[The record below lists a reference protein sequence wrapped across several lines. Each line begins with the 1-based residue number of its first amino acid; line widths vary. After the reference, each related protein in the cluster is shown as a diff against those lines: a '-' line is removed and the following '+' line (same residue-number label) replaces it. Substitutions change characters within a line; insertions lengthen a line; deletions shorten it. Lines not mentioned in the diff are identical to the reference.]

1 MAKLDIILTHYNEPW
16 HIGKPFFDMLEHQRC
31 VRFQDVCV
39 ILVQDGEEHALPWQE
54 LLVGYTFR
62 TRIVTIDHQG
72 VAVARNVGFSKGMSE
87 WVMFCDFDD
96 MLADACSLAML
107 ISQFPISNCDL
118 IWCKMVRECMWNT
131 GDVYLNK
138 VDEADFTTVAGK
150 MYRRRFLEE
159 KKIAF
164 MMAAGYFCDTVFNT
178 TAVNETKPFRIMALT
193 TDFYPYLKTFRADS
207 MLHTPDAQKEMV
219 RSFLNRD
226 KLIAYMLKF
235 RHLGFEYRRA
245 VAKTICSEYYAIY
258 DPATQEKRALSP
270 GFLSFYRKHKDV
282 FHKFP
287 SADVDVVLSE
297 AELEKLNLIQNIYNE
312 HKIEMYFRNDDLSFT
327 QWLAKLDGVQDT
339 AQEGAPDPVVTEPDM
354 PSVPDGEVTSTND
367 QHVVVYCGT
376 YNVYQNMIAACKSLL
391 CNTPVD
397 RVFFL
402 SEDDTFPHELPD
414 IITNI
419 SVKGQ
424 KYFPP
429 DGPNYNNAWTYMCMI
444 RAAFPEMFP
453 QYSKILS
460 LDIDTVVT
468 EDVSD
473 LWDYD
478 MTDYYLAG
486 VPEPQRQRSSADPM
500 YINFGVVM
508 MNLDKLRQD
517 NIQPK
522 LIDSLNTQKAGCPE
536 QDVFNKFC
544 AGHILELPAD
554 YNYTTY
560 SHITGDAQ
568 SQRILHYAGQKFW
581 RHYANVKQYADMP
594 WDEVMRKQ
602 NELKRTT
609 HEKGVITNEQ

>member
-72 VAVARNVGFSKGMSE
+72 VAAARNVGFSKGMSE

-107 ISQFPISNCDL
+107 TDNFPNSECDL
-118 IWCKMVRECMWNT
+118 IWCKMVREGMWNT

-138 VDEADFTTVAGK
+138 VDEADFTNVAGK
-150 MYRRRFLEE
+150 MYRRKFLED
-159 KKIAF
+159 KKITF
-164 MMAAGYFCDTVFNT
+164 LKQTGYFCDTVFNSI
-178 TAVNETKPFRIMALT
+178 VLSETKPFRVMALT
-193 TDFYPYLKTFRADS
+193 TDFYLYLKTFRKDS
-207 MLHTPDAQKEMV
+207 MLHTQDALDKLIG
-219 RSFLNRD
+219 SFFVRD
-226 KLIAYMLKF
+226 KLIAHLLKH
-235 RHLGFEYRRA
+235 RHKNFDYRRA
-245 VAKTICSEYYAIY
+245 VAKVICSEYHAIY
-258 DPATQEKRALSP
+258 NPATQEKHVLSP
-270 GFLSFYRKHKDV
+270 GFLHYYRQHKDM
-282 FHKFP
+282 FHNFS
-287 SADVDVVLSE
+287 SADVDVILSE
-297 AELEKLNLIQNIYNE
+297 TELEKLNLIQNIYNE
-312 HKIEMYFRNDDLSFT
+312 HKIEMYFRNDDLSFK
-327 QWLAKLDGVQDT
+327 QWLAKLDGVQET
-339 AQEGAPDPVVTEPDM
+339 SEPD
-354 PSVPDGEVTSTND
+354 VPEPVQEPELHTPEQDPISTQN

-419 SVKGQ
+419 SVKDQ

-429 DGPNYNNAWTYMCMI
+429 DGPNFNNAWTYMCMI

-453 QYSKILS
+453 KYSKILS

-508 MNLDKLRQD
+508 LNLDKLRQD

-522 LIDSLNTQKAGCPE
+522 LIDSLN
-536 QDVFNKFC
+536 
-544 AGHILELPAD
+544 I
-554 YNYTTY
+554 
-560 SHITGDAQ
+560 
-568 SQRILHYAGQKFW
+568 
-581 RHYANVKQYADMP
+581 
-594 WDEVMRKQ
+594 
-602 NELKRTT
+602 
-609 HEKGVITNEQ
+609 